1 MKIAMK
7 QRGRADNTSGS
18 VQSAKHVVLFNPMPL
33 RHSGSRSQ
41 RTTNHYLQRE
51 KMYLSGLG

>member
-1 MKIAMK
+1 MKIAMT
-7 QRGRADNTSGS
+7 QRVRADNSPGS

-41 RTTNHYLQRE
+41 RKTHHYLQRE
-51 KMYLSGLG
+51 KIYL

>member
-7 QRGRADNTSGS
+7 QRERADNSLGS
-18 VQSAKHVVLFNPMPL
+18 VQSVKHVVLFNPMTL

-41 RTTNHYLQRE
+41 RTTHHYLQRE
-51 KMYLSGLG
+51 KMYL